1 MVSTQSQRKTCQRGR
16 SICPRQDNVVLVK
29 AGLQEKA
36 TQAEN
41 KPPWHCSSEAAKP
54 FGLKTS
60 GRRQTGLC
68 HVPGRAAKGRAGGCS
83 CPSTAQSSG
92 CRRHS
97 SHSRS
102 QGRDPPSATRG
113 DLWSVLKAS
122 NPAWDAGMGCCPPGT
137 PRPPATGSV
146 ARERLIR
153 HLHPGPP
160 EPPPLPRL
168 RVMGG
173 GMRGCH
179 SP

>member
-16 SICPRQDNVVLVK
+16 RICPRRDNVVLVK

-41 KPPWHCSSEAAKP
+41 KPPCHRSSEAAKP

-60 GRRQTGLC
+60 GRWQPGLC
-68 HVPGRAAKGRAGGCS
+68 HAPGRAAKGRAGRMLLPQHS
-83 CPSTAQSSG
+83 PKLWLLPAQLPQPQPG
-92 CRRHS
+92 K
-97 SHSRS
+97 
-102 QGRDPPSATRG
+102 GPPSPTRG
-113 DLWSVLKAS
+113 DLLSVLKAS
-122 NPAWDAGMGCCPPGT
+122 SPAREAGMGCHPPGT

-160 EPPPLPRL
+160 EPPPLPPL
-168 RVMGG
+168 RVMEEE
-173 GMRGCH
+173 
-179 SP
+179 